1 TIIGRNVRLYQAVT
15 LGAKRFP
22 QEPDGSLVKGIARH
36 PIVED
41 DVVVYAGATLL
52 GRITIGRGSVI
63 GGNVWLTHS
72 VPAGSNISQA
82 EMLSDCRQP

>member
-1 TIIGRNVRLYQAVT
+1 Q
-15 LGAKRFP
+15 
-22 QEPDGSLVKGIARH
+22 RH

-41 DVVVYAGATLL
+41 QVVIYAGATIL

-72 VPAGSNISQA
+72 VPAGSQILQSPSESHHQQKTA
-82 EMLSDCRQP
+82 

>member
-1 TIIGRNVRLYQAVT
+1 VDKATGR
-15 LGAKRFP
+15 
-22 QEPDGSLVKGIARH
+22 LVKGVPRH

-41 DVVVYAGATLL
+41 DVTIYASATVL

-72 VPAGSNISQA
+72 VPPNSRVAQAAPTQGGFEHGAGI
-82 EMLSDCRQP
+82 